1 MQERGG
7 IRTTGLSI
15 DGRPIMTEVDDLKKI
30 REENGYYV
38 DKSALIDELLRK
50 KKEVN
55 LFTRPRRFG
64 KSLNLSMLD
73 AYFNERYAGNPW
85 FDDLCISIGN
95 EQTRFSLR

>member
-50 KKEVN
+50 KKEVY

-64 KSLNLSMLD
+64 KSMAENMLTAYYSKGCDSRFQREICRKSMVRRPLH
-73 AYFNERYAGNPW
+73 
-85 FDDLCISIGN
+85 I
-95 EQTRFSLR
+95 